1 MSNFLLLDAVAGPAP
16 GEQARNGHQ
25 DDGADHGHDQAFDI
39 EAVDHVSAEQ
49 QTRQPAA
56 DDGAQN
62 TENDVAYDAVAAT
75 THEHAGDPACEQSEN
90 NPTNNRHLSKNL
102 HFLYFSHSKSRAN
115 RFQ

>member
-39 EAVDHVSAEQ
+39 EAVDHVFAEQ

-62 TENDVAYDAVAAT
+62 TENNVAHDAVAAA
-75 THEHAGDPACEQSEN
+75 THQHAGDPAREQSEN
-90 NPTNNRHLSKNL
+90 NPTNNRHLSKTSAFAL
-102 HFLYFSHSKSRAN
+102 F
-115 RFQ
+115 